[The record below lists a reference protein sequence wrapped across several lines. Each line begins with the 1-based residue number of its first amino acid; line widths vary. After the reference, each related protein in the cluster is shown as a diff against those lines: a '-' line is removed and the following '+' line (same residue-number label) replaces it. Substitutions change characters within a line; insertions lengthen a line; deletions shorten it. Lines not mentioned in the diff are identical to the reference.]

1 MNFFRK
7 IFSVA
12 VFILFA
18 LSLSS
23 NSSAADV
30 AVISRE
36 AGYYSSLGK
45 HIVRWLK
52 QESVAADFAEKD
64 ALAKTL
70 KTAKLAFLV
79 GYNEISEQEM
89 QQISAFCARGGR
101 LVVFYSSSPRLAQ
114 LMGVKVV
121 GYKAAQ
127 YPGQW
132 SSMNFAGTYPTGVP
146 KVIRQ
151 TSSVL
156 QRAVPIKGKSRTIG
170 VWHDRSGRSSGDAAV
185 LVSSYGYWMTHVFLA
200 DGDESEKARLLGAI
214 VGSVLP
220 KHWNFAQH
228 EKRVAAESAANRA
241 YAVSLKPRAGEIRAV
256 WDHSGCGLYPGNW
269 PKTIAV
275 LKANGVTDL
284 FVNVAGAGFAHYPSA
299 VLPRSKTFEQEG
311 DQLKACLAAAK
322 GSGIRVH
329 AWILTFTATRASK
342 STLDDFAKRGW
353 RLKTASG
360 ELSEYLNPANA
371 EVRNHILKAVDEL
384 QAKYPAIA
392 GIHLDFVR
400 WYEKSVKTATAAK
413 TITAFVASV
422 KRRIANKRI
431 FSTAVLG
438 KYPSC
443 VASVGQ
449 DWTAWISANI
459 VDYVVPMDYTENEG
473 RFEEYLKQHSSL
485 GAAARRKVIVGIGVT
500 ANESR
505 LTPKEVMRQILF
517 VRKHGLAGVA
527 LFDLDRQ
534 LEVKILPYLRL
545 GLWK

>member
-1 MNFFRK
+1 MNMFRK
-7 IFSVA
+7 VVCAA
-12 VFILFA
+12 VFA
-18 LSLSS
+18 LAALGL
-23 NSSAADV
+23 SAADV

-36 AGYYSSLGK
+36 AGYYASLGR

-52 QESVAADFAEKD
+52 QESVEADFAQKD

-70 KTAKLAFLV
+70 KTAKFAFLV
-79 GYNEISEQEM
+79 GYNEVSEQDLCT
-89 QQISAFCARGGR
+89 ISAFCARGGR
-101 LVVFYSSSPRLAQ
+101 LAVFYSASPGLAR

-121 GYKAAQ
+121 GYKAAA

-132 SSMNFAGTYPTGVP
+132 SSMNFSGTYPTGVP
-146 KVIRQ
+146 RMIRQ

-156 QRAVPIKGKSRTIG
+156 QRAVPVKGKSRTIG
-170 VWHDRSGRSSGDAAV
+170 VWHDRNGRSSGDAAV

-200 DGDESEKARLLGAI
+200 DGDEAEKARLLGAM

-220 KHWNFAQH
+220 KRWSFAAHQ
-228 EKRVAAESAANRA
+228 KRVAAEAAADRA
-241 YAVSLKPRAGEIRAV
+241 YAMSLKPRAGEIRAV

-269 PKTIAV
+269 PRTIAV

-311 DQLKACLAAAK
+311 DQLRACLAAAK
-322 GSGIRVH
+322 GTGIRVH
-329 AWILTFTATRASK
+329 AWILAFTATRAPK
-342 STLDDFAKRGW
+342 SVLDDFARRGW

-360 ELSEYLNPANA
+360 ELSEYLDPSNA
-371 EVRNHILKAVDEL
+371 AVRSRILKAIDEL

-400 WYEKSVKTATAAK
+400 WYEKSAKSATATQ
-413 TITAFVASV
+413 TITAFVAAA

-431 FSTAVLG
+431 FSAAVLG

-449 DWTAWISANI
+449 DWTAWIAANI
-459 VDYVVPMDYTENEG
+459 VDYVVPMDYTESEA
-473 RFEEYLKQHSSL
+473 RFEEFLRQHSSL
-485 GAAARRKVIVGIGVT
+485 GAAARGKVISGVPISAAVT
-500 ANESR
+500 SR
-505 LTPKEVMRQILF
+505 SPSLVDCFTLRKGTRRRGKTP
-517 VRKHGLAGVA
+517 
-527 LFDLDRQ
+527 
-534 LEVKILPYLRL
+534 
-545 GLWK
+545 